1 MAAIFGIRHLSPAS
15 SLHLMTFLQQK
26 QPSYILIEGP
36 QDCTALIK
44 DMVQPS
50 VKAPIAIMAYTK
62 ESSIR
67 SILYPFAKYSPEYQA
82 MLWARDHQIPCA
94 FCDLPASAFL
104 VPKQEQPYFSDEI
117 VFDMDEQDLWERV
130 FEHETDMERFCEGV
144 ALFSKNLRELKVAD
158 EETILREA
166 YMRTSIQKVVDM
178 GIPEDEIVVVCGAY
192 HMSGIQ
198 QSRPLSKDELNQIP
212 HMEISKTLMPY
223 SYFRLS
229 SLSGY
234 GAGNKAPAYYELLW
248 DYLQTSDIDGYANAY
263 LSRISLYQR
272 EHGFDCSSAQ
282 VIEALQLAKGLC
294 VMQEEAH
301 PSLRDLKDA
310 AITCLGHGREAELM
324 EAFIDTDITTTMGYL
339 PKGLSQTAIQ
349 SDFYTQMKQMK
360 LERFHTMTTS
370 LLELDLRENTKVVS
384 SLSARLD
391 LYRSFFLHQLRILQI
406 PFGTLQPA
414 KAQDQAWRERWVC
427 RWSSEAEI
435 VLIERSLL
443 GERISLAAQV
453 YIKEQLADAQSLA
466 PCARLMEEA
475 MLCGLKESMT
485 HILEVLQSI
494 AIDAASFED
503 IVQTAKKLSNILRYG
518 SLRMVDPK
526 PIEPLF
532 HQLFYRSLL
541 LCVSS
546 CQCDDACAQ
555 GIMEQLRILND
566 LSIQHDH
573 YMEDEWLNV
582 LYELFERSDV
592 NPLTSGYAAAILL
605 ERGILKEAAF
615 HQMISMRL
623 SQGTPVD
630 IGALWFEG
638 LMQKNHYALIARM
651 FVWERFDAYIQTL
664 DEQDFMRALIYL
676 RRAFEHYH
684 ANEKDEIAKNL
695 GILWHL
701 DKNSVSEVLNQNLKK
716 EDQDLLRDLEDFD
729 FGDF

>member
-15 SLHLMTFLQQK
+15 TLHLMTFLEQR
-26 QPSYILIEGP
+26 QPAYILIEGP
-36 QDCTALIK
+36 KDCSALIK

-67 SILYPFAKYSPEYQA
+67 SILYPFAAYSPEYQA
-82 MLWARDHQIPCA
+82 MLWARDHQVPCA

-104 VPKQEQPYFSDEI
+104 VPKQEQSYFHDEI
-117 VFDMDEQDLWERV
+117 AIDMDEQDTWERI
-130 FEHETDMERFCEGV
+130 FEHETDMECFREGV
-144 ALFSKNLRELKVAD
+144 ALFAKNLRELKPPD
-158 EETILREA
+158 KETILREA

-178 GIPEDEIVVVCGAY
+178 GICEDEIVVVCGAY

-198 QSRPLSKDELNQIP
+198 QSQPLSKEEYNQIQ
-212 HMEISKTLMPY
+212 HVEISKTLMPY

-248 DYLQTSDIDGYANAY
+248 EYLKSHDPDEYANAY

-294 VMQEEAH
+294 RMQEEAH

-310 AITCLGHGREAELM
+310 AITCLGHGSEAELM
-324 EAFIDTDITTTMGYL
+324 EAFIDSDISTTMGYL
-339 PKGLSQTAIQ
+339 PQGLSQTAIQ
-349 SDFYTQMKQMK
+349 SDFYAQMQQWK
-360 LERFHTMTTS
+360 LERFHTMITS
-370 LLELDLRENTKVVS
+370 SLELDLRENTMVAS

-391 LYRSFFLHQLRILQI
+391 LYRSFFLHRLRILQI
-406 PFGTLQPA
+406 PFATLLSA
-414 KAQDQAWRERWVC
+414 KAQDQAWKERWDC
-427 RWSSEAEI
+427 RWSSESEI
-435 VLIERSLL
+435 ILIERSLL
-443 GERISLAAQV
+443 GDSIAQAAQV
-453 YIKEQLADAQSLA
+453 HIKEQLADAQSLA
-466 PCARLMEEA
+466 PCAKLMEEA

-485 HILEVLQSI
+485 HILEVLQSL

-546 CQCDDACAQ
+546 SQCDDACAQ
-555 GIMEQLRILND
+555 RIMEQLRVLND

-573 YMEDEWLNV
+573 YMEDEWLRV
-582 LYELFERSDV
+582 LYELFERTDV

-605 ERGILKEAAF
+605 ERGVLKEEEF
-615 HQMISMRL
+615 HSMISMRL
-623 SQGTPVD
+623 SAGTPVD

-651 FVWERFDAYIQTL
+651 FVWELFDAYIQEL
-664 DEQDFMRALIYL
+664 DDEDFMRALIYL

-684 ANEKDEIAKNL
+684 AKEKDEIAKNL
-695 GILWHL
+695 GTLWHL
-701 DKNSVSEVLNQNLKK
+701 DKNSVSEVLNQDLKK
-716 EDQDLLRDLEDFD
+716 EEQDLLNGLEDFD